1 MELLLNGL
9 AITGA
14 EDYKVLFVYFKYFC
28 NLFLFL
34 KNSIQV
40 NYNFK
45 ILIDNNNY
53 NNYIVLTLTWKWC
66 LASMSSHPAN
76 IFIQYGGGLSLVN
89 MSSCQGH

>member
-14 EDYKVLFVYFKYFC
+14 EDYKLLTSLSTWIFLFVYFKYFC
-28 NLFLFL
+28 NLFLFK

-45 ILIDNNNY
+45 ILIVNY
-53 NNYIVLTLTWKWC
+53 NY
-66 LASMSSHPAN
+66 N
-76 IFIQYGGGLSLVN
+76 I
-89 MSSCQGH
+89 